1 MGAASRAGRGRR
13 QAAGRDE
20 RMNATGA
27 KREAGMAPAAAV
39 GILGGTF
46 DPIHN
51 GHLHLAQELYRG
63 GQFREIRI
71 LPVGTPPHRPPPFA
85 SAAHREAMVR
95 EAIAD
100 CEGLILDS
108 RELRGRAPSYT
119 VNTVYELRDEFEAA
133 PLCLIVGSDAF
144 HGFRRW
150 RDWRRILKHTGVL
163 VVDRPADGEDRPA
176 VQPLLPAPLAELLR
190 HPDPQDAASLRP
202 PLAGQV
208 ARVAIGALDIG
219 STRLRRWLRG
229 GRAADAERFLPPPVC
244 RYIRQHRLYGA

>member
-108 RELRGRAPSYT
+108 RELRGGAPSYT